1 MRVGQAATTIYVS
14 LKEPELR
21 ERAFGFQT
29 ICKEI
34 NFRSI

>member
-1 MRVGQAATTIYVS
+1 MRVSQAAAAIHAS
-14 LKEPELR
+14 LTEPALR
-21 ERAFGFQT
+21 ERAFGLQT